1 MTIELFK
8 GEDEILLSLL
18 GEEYKKLGIDDQE
31 KGKQIYRIMERI
43 ELTQR
48 LYQNMY
54 GRGNK

>member
-8 GEDEILLSLL
+8 GEDELLLSIL
-18 GEEYKKLGIDDQE
+18 GKEFMNLDIDDQE

-48 LYQNMY
+48 LYNNMY
-54 GRGNK
+54 KR